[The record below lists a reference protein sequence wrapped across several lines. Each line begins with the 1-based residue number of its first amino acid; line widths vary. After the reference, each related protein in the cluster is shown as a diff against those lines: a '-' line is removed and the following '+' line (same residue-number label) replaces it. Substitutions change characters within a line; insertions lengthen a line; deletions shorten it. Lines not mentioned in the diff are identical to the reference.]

1 MFLERVLSAN
11 DGTNVMLNACL
22 EVVKKSKKVVIFGA
36 GIGGGG
42 LYNVLK

>member
-36 GIGGGG
+36 
-42 LYNVLK
+42 